1 MSLKLKKKT
10 KKPTYGG
17 LFWLLFFGL
26 GFLEPPYPAFTYKEK
41 KIVSE
46 NVKNKILKSM
56 RKFSDLRI
64 DYLANYF

>member
-1 MSLKLKKKT
+1 M
-10 KKPTYGG
+10 
-17 LFWLLFFGL
+17 LFFGL

>member
-1 MSLKLKKKT
+1 MQARKQT
-10 KKPTYGG
+10 KIIY
-17 LFWLLFFGL
+17 LQR
-26 GFLEPPYPAFTYKEK
+26 K

-46 NVKNKILKSM
+46 NVKNEILKSM